1 MTEQDRFGLTKMSTN
16 QEVAVSFTLFTLGM
30 LIIFADLMPVSK
42 VIDLR
47 PTALGVVMVST
58 AYLFMVES
66 VRELEERDHFISR
79 LLMQKQEED
88 EDPEEG

>member
-30 LIIFADLMPVSK
+30 LIMFADLMPVSK

-47 PTALGVVMVST
+47 PTALGVVMIST
-58 AYLFMVES
+58 AYLFAIES
-66 VRELEERDHFISR
+66 IRELEERDHFLSKR
-79 LLMQKQEED
+79 LMKKQDEE
-88 EDPEEG
+88 PEEEG